1 MILKDKIKIGL
12 KNKNGIIQCDHNILK
27 MVREH
32 FSVPNPSFTGRKF
45 APRKY
50 VITPSGVFE
59 VGLLNDIISYINSLD
74 IPTEVIIEDDI
85 QSAFSPKLSNIKIQ
99 DIDNFTYYPHQKN
112 TIEEFLEN
120 GRGIGLLATAAG
132 KSLIIAG
139 LVKSLLTDNPDMKI
153 LVVVPNVGLLNQL
166 YYSFNDEYN
175 LPVITRWGDGRLPDM
190 NFNVVVANTQILT
203 SDIDASLEKF
213 KNFGCVIVDEVHTLG
228 EKDNKINKIIHNIE
242 THHKFG
248 LTGTLPNNY
257 LAAWNVVGKIGPIL
271 YEESSY
277 AIRLKGVASKVRIKV
292 LICEHEGKP
301 ETPIKIGNNPLPP
314 IAFFDCEKDFV
325 YTSPARNEI
334 ITKLCH
340 KFDHN
345 ALVLVDTI
353 EFGERLYKL
362 LKNTTSKQVF
372 FIQGSTSTEE
382 RARIIALVEESND
395 VVIVAM
401 SKIFST
407 GISVKNLKY
416 LVFAY
421 IGKSVI
427 KISQSIGRIM
437 RLHESK
443 SEAVVFDIADRT
455 RYSMK
460 HLKERIKLYKKD
472 MIPFEIKKIKLY
484 GTK

>member
-1 MILKDKIKIGL
+1 MTSKDKIEIGI
-12 KNKNGIIQCDHNILK
+12 KNKNGIIKCDHNILK
-27 MVREH
+27 MIREA
-32 FSVPNPSFTGRKF
+32 FSVPNPSYTARKF

-59 VGLLNDIISYINSLD
+59 IGILNDIVSFINSLD
-74 IPTEVIIEDDI
+74 IPVDVEISDELQT
-85 QSAFSPKLSNIKIQ
+85 QFSPKFENVDLI

-139 LVKSLLTDNPDMKI
+139 LVKSLLAAKPDMKM
-153 LVVVPNVGLLNQL
+153 LVIVPNVGLLNQL
-166 YYSFNDEYN
+166 YYSFHDEYN
-175 LPVITRWGDGRLPDM
+175 LPVITRWGDGKLPDM

-213 KNFGCVIVDEVHTLG
+213 RDFDCVIVDEVHTLG
-228 EKDNKINKIIHNIE
+228 EKTNQINKIVHNIE
-242 THHKFG
+242 TPHKFG

-277 AIRLKGVASKVRIKV
+277 AIRLKGVASKVRIKILV
-292 LICEHEGKP
+292 CEHEGEPK
-301 ETPIKIGNNPLPP
+301 TPIKIGNNPLPP

-325 YTSPARNEI
+325 YNSPARNEI
-334 ITKLCH
+334 ITKLCN

-353 EFGERLYKL
+353 DFGQRLYKL
-362 LKNTTSKQVF
+362 LKEKTSKQVF

-416 LVFAY
+416 LIFAY

-443 SEAVVFDIADRT
+443 SEAMVFDIADRT

-472 MIPFEIKKIKLY
+472 MIPFELKKIKLY
-484 GTK
+484 GT